1 MGISWSSLKFHKDPE
16 ITLLISSLP
25 SVLLADT
32 AQSTV
37 RKYFYAFKKWGNW
50 AKRKGFTPVPANPKV
65 FVLYLVHL
73 LNTSSTKSS
82 FDSVIHGVSWAH
94 KKSGLN
100 SPANSLT
107 AKQVINAGHIILGL
121 APTNCKLPLEKH
133 HLRLL
138 FDKFAFATLDKIQI
152 LTLISLGF
160 TGFLRWN
167 DLSRIKLCDISFH
180 ESFVAIFL
188 EQRKNDQYREGSWVY
203 ISKSYSKYCPVLL
216 LKRFLAYGK
225 HSQNSFLFRKIAH
238 TNKGAFLRSQKLSY
252 SRALELV
259 RLLLKGIGLD
269 AQKYGLHG
277 MRSGGASLAA
287 APGVPDR
294 LIIRQGG
301 WKLVSSK
308 NRYIKESLPSLLSVS
323 RMFKL

>member
-1 MGISWSSLKFHKDPE
+1 MQHIEFWASPHKLQ
-16 ITLLISSLP
+16 TSF
-25 SVLLADT
+25 
-32 AQSTV
+32 
-37 RKYFYAFKKWGNW
+37 RK
-50 AKRKGFTPVPANPKV
+50 
-65 FVLYLVHL
+65 
-73 LNTSSTKSS
+73 TS
-82 FDSVIHGVSWAH
+82 F
-94 KKSGLN
+94 
-100 SPANSLT
+100 
-107 AKQVINAGHIILGL
+107 
-121 APTNCKLPLEKH
+121 
-133 HLRLL
+133 RLL

-160 TGFLRWN
+160 TGFLRWD

-188 EQRKNDQYREGSWVY
+188 EQRKNEQYREGSWVY

-259 RLLLKGIGLD
+259 RLLLKDIGLD
-269 AQKYGLHG
+269 AQKYGLHS

-287 APGVPDR
+287 ALGVPDR
-294 LIIRQGG
+294 LIMRQGG
-301 WKLVSSK
+301 WKSVSSK
-308 NRYIKESLPSLLSVS
+308 TRYIKESFPSLLSVS

>member
-1 MGISWSSLKFHKDPE
+1 MFPYSSEYNFPLPLSSGLGISWSSLKFHRDPE
-16 ITLLISSLP
+16 IRILISSLP

-37 RKYFYAFKKWGNW
+37 RKYLCAFQKWENW
-50 AKRKGFTPVPANPKV
+50 AKRKVFTPVPADPKA

-94 KKSGLN
+94 KKFGLN
-100 SPANSLT
+100 STADSLT
-107 AKQVINAGHIILGL
+107 AKQVINAAHRILGK
-121 APTNCKLPLEKH
+121 APTNRKLPLEKH

-160 TGFLRWN
+160 TGFLRWD
-167 DLSRIKLCDISFH
+167 DLSRINLCDISFH
-180 ESFVAIFL
+180 ESFMAIFL

-216 LKRFLAYGK
+216 LKRFIAYGK

-238 TNKGAFLRSQKLSY
+238 TNKGVSLRNQKLSY
-252 SRALELV
+252 SRAPELV
-259 RLLLKGIGLD
+259 RLLLTLISMGGH
-269 AQKYGLHG
+269 YGPPTVFPQYLQN
-277 MRSGGASLAA
+277 
-287 APGVPDR
+287 D
-294 LIIRQGG
+294 
-301 WKLVSSK
+301 
-308 NRYIKESLPSLLSVS
+308 LS
-323 RMFKL
+323 